1 LKALSFSARL
11 SFLFVNR
18 TRREREIFQK
28 AVSSRDDDDF
38 DDGDD
43 ALNEEVLFVE
53 IIITIG
59 TPLNNRVE
67 ENE

>member
-1 LKALSFSARL
+1 M
-11 SFLFVNR
+11 NR

>member
-59 TPLNNRVE
+59 TPLDNRVE